1 MQEEMTR
8 LRMAAAGE
16 DGMLITGEARR
27 DAAWFLP
34 PGYAARPLAGQYGA
48 HRRSGGRPRPWACP
62 WHRQTCSPERSV
74 SPPVLPC
81 CGSVP
86 MGGVSQRR
94 GDHPRRHR

>member
-34 PGYAARPLAGQYGA
+34 PGYAARPEPAT
-48 HRRSGGRPRPWACP
+48 R
-62 WHRQTCSPERSV
+62 
-74 SPPVLPC
+74 
-81 CGSVP
+81 
-86 MGGVSQRR
+86 
-94 GDHPRRHR
+94 

>member
-34 PGYAARPLAGQYGA
+34 PGYAARPEPGSTVLTADLGGG
-48 HRRSGGRPRPWACP
+48 HRRCCHAAALSRWA
-62 WHRQTCSPERSV
+62 
-74 SPPVLPC
+74 
-81 CGSVP
+81 
-86 MGGVSQRR
+86 GVSQRR